1 MMIFEAMLMTKK
13 QSKNDLQGLST
24 VAWGTNTSDRPCPTC
39 RLHFRYNFLIFLF
52 TSFNVFGRLQEQ
64 LEMCQKS
71 LTGYLE
77 KKRLMFPR
85 LVPRDVDVKCP
96 PLVHQVLLRVRPSP
110 LGDPWPGVR
119 LSHDP
124 VSLALHLRQHRT
136 GGNPEESH
144 FSSSYIPD
152 QVKFHDQDYNKILS
166 IISVEGELVHLER
179 PVRAEGSVEIWLNA
193 LLQVIKD

>member
-1 MMIFEAMLMTKK
+1 MRPQVNMRMRIMIFEAMLMTKK
-13 QSKNDLQGLST
+13 QSNNDLQGLST

-39 RLHFRYNFLIFLF
+39 RLHFRNNFLIFLF

-136 GGNPEESH
+136 GGNPE
-144 FSSSYIPD
+144 
-152 QVKFHDQDYNKILS
+152 
-166 IISVEGELVHLER
+166 
-179 PVRAEGSVEIWLNA
+179 
-193 LLQVIKD
+193 